1 MKPRRGMT
9 GRLTAGVA
17 MLCGAWFAVS
27 ATSTMAQADELV
39 TYAVV
44 DEFSIP
50 QALTA
55 EPGDPERG
63 RAVAIHRQKGNCLAC
78 HIMPIPEEQF
88 HGETGPDLHG
98 VGSRYEAGELRL
110 RVVNSKVINPDTM
123 MPAFYR
129 TEGLH
134 RVAGKFAGKPMLSA
148 QEVED
153 VVAYLM
159 TLTEK

>member
-1 MKPRRGMT
+1 MRPRRGLT
-9 GRLTAGVA
+9 GLTAGIA
-17 MLCGAWFAVS
+17 ALCGALLPVS
-27 ATSTMAQADELV
+27 AMVQADELV

-55 EPGDPERG
+55 APGDPERG

-98 VGSRYEAGELRL
+98 VGSRYEEGELRL

-159 TLTEK
+159 TLTEE